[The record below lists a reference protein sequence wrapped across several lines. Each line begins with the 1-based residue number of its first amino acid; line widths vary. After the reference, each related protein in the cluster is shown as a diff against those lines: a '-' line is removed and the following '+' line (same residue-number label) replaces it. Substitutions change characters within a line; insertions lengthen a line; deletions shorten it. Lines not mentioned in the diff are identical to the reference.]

1 MTAYIIRTILQLLF
15 TAAAYVLAPVV
26 AIFCKDD
33 GYLPNWLA
41 WFQTQDAPL
50 DAGWRDGY
58 FTFVP
63 ATTFRG
69 KVVDAWFKLWRA
81 TYVSGVPTGWNRT
94 ALRIRW
100 LWRNPAYGFC
110 YWPLGIAYVPGDWI
124 IDVLTRD
131 ETGRLAEFKA
141 HTRDGRYFCNT
152 NSNGLKLG
160 YKLWWALG
168 DDDKLIPVMGAN
180 RGPDNRLPIC
190 FTPPKRKAA

>member
-15 TAAAYVLAPVV
+15 TAVAYVLAPVV

-50 DAGWRDGY
+50 DAGVRDNYEG
-58 FTFVP
+58 FDP
-63 ATTFRG
+63 NDS
-69 KVVDAWFKLWRA
+69 KW
-81 TYVSGVPTGWNRT
+81 WNRT
-94 ALRIRW
+94 KW

-124 IDVLTRD
+124 IDVLVRD
-131 ETGRLAEFKA
+131 ETGRLTQFKA
-141 HTRDGRYFCNT
+141 HTQDGRYFCNT

-168 DDDKLIPVMGAN
+168 DDDKLIPVMGPN

-190 FTPPKRKAA
+190 FTPAKGKSA